1 MNGCGAACA
10 TTKHMLSPVDIL
22 RYNGHFSELSS
33 ISKKQWLLDYFI
45 MNSSTEGDELETPYL
60 ICGKPVC
67 LSLWVAT
74 LNISLSH
81 FYHMR
86 SLFRQG
92 HVSIVI
98 QVQRSP
104 LLRTKEA
111 IAWME
116 GFFALMGERMPDR
129 ATVHLPSCLSKLS
142 VYQRMNAE
150 MKERKKTQIIS
161 QSQFFQLWKT
171 SFSHVT
177 IPKVKVYV

>member
-1 MNGCGAACA
+1 MDG
-10 TTKHMLSPVDIL
+10 
-22 RYNGHFSELSS
+22 
-33 ISKKQWLLDYFI
+33 
-45 MNSSTEGDELETPYL
+45 
-60 ICGKPVC
+60 
-67 LSLWVAT
+67 
-74 LNISLSH
+74 
-81 FYHMR
+81 
-86 SLFRQG
+86 
-92 HVSIVI
+92 
-98 QVQRSP
+98 
-104 LLRTKEA
+104 
-111 IAWME
+111 